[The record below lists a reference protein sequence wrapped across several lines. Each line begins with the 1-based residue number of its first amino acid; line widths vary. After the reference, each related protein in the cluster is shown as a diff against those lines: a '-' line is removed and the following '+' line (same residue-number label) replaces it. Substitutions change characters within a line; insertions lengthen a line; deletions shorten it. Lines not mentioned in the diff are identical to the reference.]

1 MRQRPIT
8 VMPMARQHHIRKII
22 ILINNQVYRQTLP
35 LAPVAD
41 VFQSAFGILLLRITI
56 QITFPQQ
63 MRVLHVKVQ
72 VTIGSMRLK
81 RLSKFLRLR
90 IHHCK
95 IELQYQI
102 GVLFTGRMLPDI
114 ILPEQLLETF
124 LLCDIIITRQHRQ
137 PQRLPE
143 PPRTYQKKIRR
154 TLLHFLNKTCLV
166 HIIIILR
173 RNRLKIRHPVRYLL
187 RRHNP
192 LF

>member
-1 MRQRPIT
+1 
-8 VMPMARQHHIRKII
+8 MARQHHVREIV
-22 ILINNQVYRQTLP
+22 ILVDNQVYRQPPP

-41 VFQSAFGILLLRITI
+41 VFQSALGILLLDITL

-72 VTIGSMRLK
+72 ETIGCMRLK

-90 IHHCK
+90 VHHRK

-102 GVLFTGRMLPDI
+102 RVLFTGRMLPDI

-187 RRHNP
+187 RCHNP